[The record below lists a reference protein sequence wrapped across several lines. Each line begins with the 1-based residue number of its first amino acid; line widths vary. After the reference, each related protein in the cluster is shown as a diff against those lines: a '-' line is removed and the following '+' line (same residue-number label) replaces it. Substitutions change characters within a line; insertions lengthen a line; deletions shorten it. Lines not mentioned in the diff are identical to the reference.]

1 MKEWLKQLWT
11 QIVGWLLH
19 WGAPRLIGYFL
30 SKIDPVKLAD
40 AMRPHLRRLMEM
52 AGPDWQAQFSTAL
65 RKVAEFVNDLA
76 DDSGIGT

>member
-1 MKEWLKQLWT
+1 MEWLKQLGT

-30 SKIDPVKLAD
+30 LKIDPVKLAD

-52 AGPDWQAQFSTAL
+52 AGPDWQDQFSTAL
-65 RKVAEFVNDLA
+65 HKIAEFVGELVKDP
-76 DDSGIGT
+76 DTGT